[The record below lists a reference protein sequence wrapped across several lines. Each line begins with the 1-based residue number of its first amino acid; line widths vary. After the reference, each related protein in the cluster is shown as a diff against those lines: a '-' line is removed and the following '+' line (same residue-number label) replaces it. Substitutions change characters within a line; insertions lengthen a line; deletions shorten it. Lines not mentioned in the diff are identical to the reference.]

1 MKPELVITAP
11 LKPQPIMDALERDY
25 TLWPLWE
32 MEDRAAGLA
41 AVADRVRGIATNG
54 QNGASAELIDALPK
68 LEIISSYGVGVDA
81 IDRARAQARGVA
93 VTNTPD
99 VLNDDVA
106 DLTIALML
114 AAARR
119 LCEGDRYVRNGQ
131 WLKGPMVLGHRVSG
145 KRLGILGL
153 GRIGQAIA
161 RRAEGFD
168 MTISYHQRRRNPAVP
183 YRYHDDLVAMARD
196 SDFLAVIVPG
206 GAATRHLV
214 DRPVLDALG
223 PEGVLINVARGS
235 VVDETALVE
244 ALTDGRLGGA
254 GLDVFENEPEVPEAL
269 FRMNNVTLQPHMGSA
284 TIETRTAMGRLV
296 IDNLRAHFAGEPL
309 LTPVN

>member
-32 MEDRAAGLA
+32 MEDVAAGLA
-41 AVADRVRGIATNG
+41 AVADRVRGIVTNG

-81 IDRARAQARGVA
+81 IDRARAQARGVI

-106 DLTIALML
+106 HLTIALML

-131 WLKGPMVLGHRVSG
+131 WLKGPLGLGHRVSG

-161 RRAEGFD
+161 KRAAGFD
-168 MTISYHQRRRNPAVP
+168 MVISYHQRQRNANVP
-183 YRYHDDLVAMARD
+183 YRYYDDLVAMARD
-196 SDFLAVIVPG
+196 SDFLVVIVPG

-223 PEGVLINVARGS
+223 SAGVLINVARGS

-244 ALTDGRLGGA
+244 AIADGRLGGA
-254 GLDVFENEPEVPEAL
+254 GLDVFESEPTVPEAL
-269 FRMNNVTLQPHMGSA
+269 FRMDNVTLQPHMGSA
-284 TIETRTAMGRLV
+284 TVETRTAMGRLV

-309 LTPVN
+309 LTPVS

>member
-32 MEDRAAGLA
+32 MEDVAVGLA
-41 AVADRVRGIATNG
+41 AVADRVRGIVTNG

-81 IDRARAQARGVA
+81 IDRARAQARGVI

-114 AAARR
+114 ATARR
-119 LCEGDRYVRNGQ
+119 VCEGDRYVRNGQ
-131 WLKGPMVLGHRVSG
+131 WRKGPLGLGHRVSG

-161 RRAEGFD
+161 KRAAGFD
-168 MTISYHQRRRNPAVP
+168 MAICYHQRQRNSNVP
-183 YRYHDDLVAMARD
+183 YRYYDDLVTLARD
-196 SDFLAVIVPG
+196 SDVLVVIVPG
-206 GAATRHLV
+206 GSATRHLV

-223 PEGVLINVARGS
+223 PAGVLINVARGS

-244 ALTDGRLGGA
+244 ALADGRLGGA
-254 GLDVFENEPEVPEAL
+254 GLDVFESEPTVPEAL
-269 FRMNNVTLQPHMGSA
+269 FRMDNVTLQPHMGSA
-284 TIETRTAMGRLV
+284 TVETRTAMGRLV

-309 LTPVN
+309 LTPVS

>member
-235 VVDETALVE
+235 VVDETALVK

>member
-1 MKPELVITAP
+1 MKPELVITAA
-11 LKPQPIMDALERDY
+11 LVPQPIMDELARDY

-32 MEDRAAGLA
+32 MQDRAAGLA
-41 AVADRVRGIATNG
+41 AVADRVRGIVTTG
-54 QNGASAELIDALPK
+54 QSGASAELIDALPK

-81 IDRARAQARGVA
+81 IDRAHAQARGVV

-114 AAARR
+114 ATARR
-119 LCEGDRYVRNGQ
+119 LCEGDRHVRNGQ
-131 WLKGPMVLGHRVSG
+131 WLKGPLGLGHRVSG

-168 MTISYHQRRRNPAVP
+168 MAISYHQRRRNSKVP
-183 YRYHDDLVAMARD
+183 YRYCEDLVAMARD
-196 SDFLAVIVPG
+196 SDFLVVIVPG

-223 PEGVLINVARGS
+223 PEGILINVARGS
-235 VVDETALVE
+235 VVDEAALVE
-244 ALTDGRLGGA
+244 ALADGRLGGA
-254 GLDVFENEPEVPEAL
+254 GLDVFETEPTVPEAL
-269 FRMNNVTLQPHMGSA
+269 FGMDNVTLQPHMGSA
-284 TIETRTAMGRLV
+284 TLETRTAMGRLV
-296 IDNLRAHFAGEPL
+296 IDNLRAHFSGEPL
-309 LTPVN
+309 LTPVS